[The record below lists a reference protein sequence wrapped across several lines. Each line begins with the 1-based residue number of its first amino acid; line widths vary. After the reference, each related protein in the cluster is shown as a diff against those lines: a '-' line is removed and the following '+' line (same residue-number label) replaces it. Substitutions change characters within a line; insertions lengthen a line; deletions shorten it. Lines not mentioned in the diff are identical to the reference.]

1 MTQELIPVLVGFPEP
16 GSLGSATPKDQL
28 GKAGH
33 ASLQQRSQLAKPG
46 IEWAGLGVDP
56 RWSGMETS
64 DCAAALEPGIFHN
77 QGASER
83 DRYIAGA
90 RNRGETA
97 VLISTIGDVG
107 STHRNPLST
116 CDASVSL
123 SLESGSVA
131 GRRLPAG
138 AAVSVAGGLNRADR
152 DLALRLKN
160 RPPGAWWSLHLGSSQ
175 WADGGGMPLG
185 VTGPDG
191 TLTALLID
199 GLQDPVVVVWT
210 SPQVDLRWY
219 IVPDQIDWPTVID
232 WLVQQ
237 ALPAYVPGAL
247 RRIRSARHVDANLL
261 TAGESA
267 ARKALADLEEQY
279 TRDKATLEQQLHSA
293 TEEATPVRDGLL
305 YGTGGVLV
313 VAVREVLTA
322 AGFDVHDLDA
332 ELGGTKSADLLAALG
347 NSRCLVEVKS
357 ASGNAGEGLV
367 SDLQR
372 HISTWPGLQPPQP
385 PVTHAAL
392 IVNHQ
397 CRQPPAERPSN
408 VYTRSEF
415 VTAVPF
421 PVLSAVQLFRWW
433 RASDWPAI
441 RNALLPSTPH
451 DPPDNATAT
460 GQQQDAAP
468 TGKPGRT
475 RLLPWRSKP
484 ENLRPTPQAP
494 SPPRRTLASNG
505 AGHPKI
511 RHRHL
516 AGTPQ
521 PDRP

>member
-1 MTQELIPVLVGFPEP
+1 MTQGLVPVLVGLPEP
-16 GSLGSATPKDQL
+16 ANSDYAALKSQS
-28 GKAGH
+28 GKTGY

-46 IEWAGLGVDP
+46 IEWAGFGVDP
-56 RWSGMETS
+56 RWAGMETS
-64 DCAAALEPGIFHN
+64 DCAAALEPGFFHN

-97 VLISTIGDVG
+97 VLISTIGDVS
-107 STHRNPLST
+107 STHRNVFST
-116 CDASVSL
+116 YDASLSL
-123 SLESGSVA
+123 FLESGSVG

-138 AAVSVAGGLNRADR
+138 AEVSVAGNLNRADR

-175 WADGGGMPLG
+175 WMNGGGTPLS

-191 TLTALLID
+191 TLTALLVD
-199 GLQDPVVVVWT
+199 GLQDPVAAVWT
-210 SPQVDLRWY
+210 CPQVDLRWY
-219 IVPDQIDWPTVID
+219 IVPDQTDWPTVID

-247 RRIRSARHVDANLL
+247 RRIRSARHVDADLL

-279 TRDKATLEQQLHSA
+279 TRDKAALEQQLHSA
-293 TEEATPVRDGLL
+293 TEEATAVRDGLL

-313 VAVREVLTA
+313 GAVREVLTA
-322 AGFDVHDLDA
+322 AGFEVHDLDA
-332 ELGGTKSADLLAALG
+332 ELGGTKSADLLAVLG
-347 NSRCLVEVKS
+347 NSRCLIEVKS
-357 ASGNAGEGLV
+357 ASGSAGEGLV

-392 IVNHQ
+392 IVNHR
-397 CRQPPAERPSN
+397 CRQPPAERPSQ
-408 VYTRSEF
+408 VYTRAEF

-421 PVLSAVQLFRWW
+421 PVLSAVQLFAWW

-441 RNALLPSTPH
+441 KNALLPSAPQ
-451 DPPDNATAT
+451 DPPDDATAT
-460 GQQQDAAP
+460 GQHQEAAP

-475 RLLPWRSKP
+475 RLLPWRSKS
-484 ENLRPTPQAP
+484 ENLRSIPQAS
-494 SPPRRTLASNG
+494 SPPRRTLASM
-505 AGHPKI
+505 APGHTKRSAI
-511 RHRHL
+511 
-516 AGTPQ
+516 GT
-521 PDRP
+521 RG